1 MATARQWLA
10 GRAANLLII
19 VLLATSLTMTAVNQ
33 VQIRRQSDCLA
44 RWADAYT
51 ARVNRI
57 TEANNAHNEASD
69 KLTAAT
75 NTVLLDAINADRAG
89 LKRDIPKYRAAVKD
103 YQDAAAVLA
112 KAQKAN
118 PVPDS
123 PRLHC

>member
-51 ARVNRI
+51 ARVQQLTSASNARQQALDDFLRSLNTRNVS
-57 TEANNAHNEASD
+57 TETAKYKAYLHASD
-69 KLTAAT
+69 M
-75 NTVLLDAINADRAG
+75 
-89 LKRDIPKYRAAVKD
+89 YE
-103 YQDAAAVLA
+103 QQ
-112 KAQKAN
+112 QKAN